1 MTHLGSDMKSALIIP
16 TLNEIVGMKKIIPLI
31 RKEWVDEI
39 IIVDGGSTDGT
50 VEEAK
55 KMGLKVIKQTTK
67 GKHGAAIHDGFEH
80 ADADIL
86 IMFGADGNN
95 EPDEIPKI
103 VSKMKE
109 GYDQVIVTR
118 FSKTS
123 VNDDAGFIDGFGNKM
138 FTCLANAIYG
148 GHLVDTLSS
157 SRAITRKAWNEIK
170 LDDFDMTLVYQM
182 SIRGLIK
189 KQKIADIDGNEP
201 ARVGGKRKMRRIPTA
216 IKLTSQLIS
225 EFFWKG

>member
-1 MTHLGSDMKSALIIP
+1 MTYLGSDMKSALIIP

-50 VEEAK
+50 IEEAK

-80 ADADIL
+80 TNADML

-103 VSKMKE
+103 ISKMKE

-118 FSKTS
+118 FSKIS

-189 KQKIADIDGNEP
+189 KQKIIDIDGNEP
-201 ARVGGKRKMRRIPTA
+201 ARVGGKRKMQRIPTA
-216 IKLTSQLIS
+216 IK
-225 EFFWKG
+225 

>member
-95 EPDEIPKI
+95 EPYEIIKKI
-103 VSKMKE
+103 YPHTK
-109 GYDQVIVTR
+109 I
-118 FSKTS
+118 SKT
-123 VNDDAGFIDGFGNKM
+123 
-138 FTCLANAIYG
+138 
-148 GHLVDTLSS
+148 
-157 SRAITRKAWNEIK
+157 
-170 LDDFDMTLVYQM
+170 
-182 SIRGLIK
+182 
-189 KQKIADIDGNEP
+189 
-201 ARVGGKRKMRRIPTA
+201 
-216 IKLTSQLIS
+216 
-225 EFFWKG
+225 

>member
-123 VNDDAGFIDGFGNKM
+123 VNKDAGFIDGFGNKM